1 MYIGPWQEYKLAQV
15 IKVKNDLYEGS
26 SQARAVRPPRTLE
39 ALNQSQYSHVSTPST
54 RTFSSEPVQRPYP
67 TFAIDRYYEQWR
79 KVEHIISQPNE
90 VFRKP
95 QLPKLEPRK
104 RQGKSLQERRINRMR
119 MLYGIKDSEIQ
130 SNQDNGKTSFLDKIK
145 NQTQEKETEQLEE
158 NTVEEVIETE
168 EKVENRLVTISD
180 VDIEE
185 SINHEGVDGLLKWV
199 ENLPDEESGNFKD
212 FRDLK
217 SREKYIQI

>member
-26 SQARAVRPPRTLE
+26 RQERAVRPPRTLE

-90 VFRKP
+90 VFHKP
-95 QLPKLEPRK
+95 RLPKLEPRK
-104 RQGKSLQERRINRMR
+104 RQGKSLQERRVHRMR
-119 MLYGIKDSEIQ
+119 MLYGIKDSGIQ
-130 SNQDNGKTSFLDKIK
+130 SNEDNGKPSFLEKIK
-145 NQTQEKETEQLEE
+145 GQTQEKKEIEQLEE
-158 NTVEEVIETE
+158 NIDEEVVESE
-168 EKVENRLVTISD
+168 DRVENRLVTISD

-199 ENLPDEESGNFKD
+199 ENLPDEESGNF
-212 FRDLK
+212 RDLR